1 MAAAV
6 ENGKDAAMSL
16 RTAALWIHV
25 LCGVVWVGTCASF
38 VLAASALASEVD
50 EWRNFAVH
58 TVPKLNRV
66 NIVAAGAM
74 PLTGFVNL
82 FFATHAHGGTLPPSF
97 ITILSLKIGLFG
109 LMVSALTLAWHAGRA
124 LEGQDGAL
132 GMPMRRLMLFYRGTV
147 AMGVVALALGLWLSG
162 T

>member
-1 MAAAV
+1 
-6 ENGKDAAMSL
+6 
-16 RTAALWIHV
+16 
-25 LCGVVWVGTCASF
+25 
-38 VLAASALASEVD
+38 
-50 EWRNFAVH
+50 
-58 TVPKLNRV
+58 
-66 NIVAAGAM
+66 
-74 PLTGFVNL
+74 LTGFVNL

-124 LEGQDGAL
+124 LEGPDGVF

-147 AMGVVALALGLWLSG
+147 AMGVIALALGLWLSG

>member
-1 MAAAV
+1 
-6 ENGKDAAMSL
+6 MSL

-25 LCGVVWVGTCASF
+25 LCGVIWVGTCASF

-66 NIVAAGAM
+66 NIVAACAI

-82 FFATHAHGGTLPPSF
+82 FFATHAHGGTLPRSF

-124 LEGQDGAL
+124 LERPEGDGVL
-132 GMPMRRLMLFYRGTV
+132 GMPMRRLMLFYRGTI

>member
-38 VLAASALASEVD
+38 VLAAWALASEVD

-66 NIVAAGAM
+66 NIVAACAM

-124 LEGQDGAL
+124 LEGQDGVL

-147 AMGVVALALGLWLSG
+147 AMGVIALALGLWLSG

>member
-1 MAAAV
+1 
-6 ENGKDAAMSL
+6 MSL

-25 LCGVVWVGTCASF
+25 LCGVIWVGTCASF

-50 EWRNFAVH
+50 EWRKFAVH

-66 NIVAAGAM
+66 NIVAACAI

-124 LEGQDGAL
+124 LEGPDGDL
-132 GMPMRRLMLFYRGTV
+132 GMRMRRLMLFYRGTV
-147 AMGVVALALGLWLSG
+147 AMLVLRDARSQHEYGCCSRNR
-162 T
+162 

>member
-1 MAAAV
+1 
-6 ENGKDAAMSL
+6 MSL

-25 LCGVVWVGTCASF
+25 LCGVTWVGTCASF

-66 NIVAAGAM
+66 NIVAACAI

-82 FFATHAHGGTLPPSF
+82 SFATHAHGGTLPPSF
-97 ITILSLKIGLFG
+97 IAILSLKIGLFG

-124 LEGQDGAL
+124 MEGPDGVL
-132 GMPMRRLMLFYRGTV
+132 GPMGRLMLFYRGTV
-147 AMGVVALALGLWLSG
+147 AMGVIALALGLWLSG

>member
-1 MAAAV
+1 
-6 ENGKDAAMSL
+6 MSL

-25 LCGVVWVGTCASF
+25 LCGVIWVGTCASF

-50 EWRNFAVH
+50 EWRKFAVH

-66 NIVAAGAM
+66 NIVAACAI

-97 ITILSLKIGLFG
+97 IAVLSLKIGLFG

-124 LEGQDGAL
+124 LERPDGDGVL
-132 GMPMRRLMLFYRGTV
+132 GTPMRRLMLFYRGTV
-147 AMGVVALALGLWLSG
+147 AMGVIALALGLWLS
-162 T
+162 

>member
-1 MAAAV
+1 
-6 ENGKDAAMSL
+6 MSL

-50 EWRNFAVH
+50 GWRNFAVH
-58 TVPKLNRV
+58 TFPKLNRV
-66 NIVAAGAM
+66 NIVAACAM

-82 FFATHAHGGTLPPSF
+82 FFAARAHGGVLPPAF

>member
-1 MAAAV
+1 
-6 ENGKDAAMSL
+6 MSL

-25 LCGVVWVGTCASF
+25 LCGVIWVGTCASF
-38 VLAASALASEVD
+38 VLAASALALEVD

-58 TVPKLNRV
+58 TVAKLNRV
-66 NIVAAGAM
+66 NIVAASAI

-82 FFATHAHGGTLPPSF
+82 FFATQAHRGTLPPSF
-97 ITILSLKIGLFG
+97 IAILSLKIGLFG
-109 LMVSALTLAWHAGRA
+109 LMASALTLAWHAGRA
-124 LEGQDGAL
+124 LEGPDGVL

-147 AMGVVALALGLWLSG
+147 AMGVIALALGLWLSG

>member
-1 MAAAV
+1 
-6 ENGKDAAMSL
+6 MSL
-16 RTAALWIHV
+16 RTVALWIHV
-25 LCGVVWVGTCASF
+25 LCGVIWVGTCASF
-38 VLAASALASEVD
+38 VLAASALALEVD

-58 TVPKLNRV
+58 TVAKLNRV
-66 NIVAAGAM
+66 NIVAACAI

-109 LMVSALTLAWHAGRA
+109 LMVSSLTLAWHAGRA
-124 LEGQDGAL
+124 LEGPDGVL

-147 AMGVVALALGLWLSG
+147 AMGVIALALGLWLSG